1 MDLESTILSKLEKE
15 RQILYHLYVES
26 KKNTNESMY
35 KTETN
40 SDIEKIYGSQREKDS
55 ETNEGT
61 GFTRERKS

>member
-40 SDIEKIYGSQREKDS
+40 SDIEKIYGSQREK
-55 ETNEGT
+55 EEG
-61 GFTRERKS
+61 EE